1 MGMQDFAKHQVLP
14 VNGLPSK
21 AQAYLSNA
29 YHHQQMLQ
37 ITPYNA
43 AGSSSL
49 QPGGKSNNF
58 DNIK

>member
-1 MGMQDFAKHQVLP
+1 MGMQDLAKHQVLP
-14 VNGLPSK
+14 ANGFTSK

-29 YHHQQMLQ
+29 YHHQMLQ

-43 AGSSSL
+43 AASSSL
-49 QPGGKSNNF
+49 QPGGRSNNF